1 MAPSKLRQY
10 DNRYHKWKI
19 NYEQDKGISKLYNRA
34 LVLRI
39 YTDFSQIKNPRGPN
53 GKMGEVYEKAI
64 HGRENLS
71 NRAMQE
77 KLLSFT
83 VIREN
88 SVFLNEKNHS
98 EGKTKKEKEY

>member
-39 YTDFSQIKNPRGPN
+39 YTDFSQIKNPRGSN

-77 KLLSFT
+77 KLLSFA

-98 EGKTKKEKEY
+98 ELQLNY

>member
-1 MAPSKLRQY
+1 
-10 DNRYHKWKI
+10 
-19 NYEQDKGISKLYNRA
+19 
-34 LVLRI
+34 
-39 YTDFSQIKNPRGPN
+39 
-53 GKMGEVYEKAI
+53 MGEVYEKAI

-77 KLLSFT
+77 KLLSFA